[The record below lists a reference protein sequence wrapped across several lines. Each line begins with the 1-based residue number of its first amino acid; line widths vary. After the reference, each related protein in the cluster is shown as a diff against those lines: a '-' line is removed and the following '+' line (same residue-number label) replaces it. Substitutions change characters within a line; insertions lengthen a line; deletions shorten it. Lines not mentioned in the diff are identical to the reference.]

1 MIIPCPY
8 CGPRDLS
15 EFTYQGD
22 ATRTRPDPTSTDDKA
37 WHGWVYVRPNP
48 AGWHREYWQHSGGC
62 RAHVVVHRNTLTH
75 EIGEVHLARQ
85 AGSGTETRA
94 TARVEALPASSGEV
108 APAKPAKRTPIKPSA
123 SSAKPRA
130 ASAPRRKGAPK

>member
-22 ATRTRPDPTSTDDKA
+22 ATRTRPDPTSTDEAA
-37 WHGWVYVRPNP
+37 WHAWIYVRSNP

-62 RAHVVVHRNTLTH
+62 RAHLVLRRNTLTH
-75 EIGEVHLARQ
+75 EIGEVHLTRHAQ
-85 AGSGTETRA
+85 AG
-94 TARVEALPASSGEV
+94 VEAPAAAGVEAAP
-108 APAKPAKRTPIKPSA
+108 APAKPVKRTPKPAAPSA
-123 SSAKPRA
+123 RTRA
-130 ASAPRRKGAPK
+130 SGATRRKGAPK

>member
-22 ATRTRPDPTSTDDKA
+22 ARRTRPDPTSSDETA
-37 WHGWVYVRPNP
+37 WHAWVYVRSNP

-62 RAHVVVHRNTLTH
+62 RAHLVVHRNTLTH
-75 EIGEVHLARQ
+75 EIGEVHLAREVQ
-85 AGSGTETRA
+85 AGLA
-94 TARVEALPASSGEV
+94 
-108 APAKPAKRTPIKPSA
+108 APAESVAAQGEIAPARPKPGKRTPKPA
-123 SSAKPRA
+123 A
-130 ASAPRRKGAPK
+130 ASRKRRTTGTTRRKGAPE

>member
-22 ATRTRPDPTSTDDKA
+22 ATRTRPEPTSTDETA
-37 WHGWVYVRPNP
+37 WHAWVYQRTNP

-62 RAHVVVHRNTLTH
+62 RAHLVVHRNTLTH

-85 AGSGTETRA
+85 FHPGIEAPAAALTADAAGEESARARPKRTR
-94 TARVEALPASSGEV
+94 R
-108 APAKPAKRTPIKPSA
+108 PAKPAETSGKTRA
-123 SSAKPRA
+123 SGAT
-130 ASAPRRKGAPK
+130 RRKGAPK

>member
-22 ATRTRPDPTSTDDKA
+22 ATRTRPDPTSTDGKA
-37 WHGWVYVRPNP
+37 WHAWVYQRPNP

-62 RAHVVVHRNTLTH
+62 RAHLVVHRNTLTH
-75 EIGEVHLARQ
+75 EIGEVHLARRFHPGVEAPGTAARIDPAAEESAPARPKPARRPAKQ
-85 AGSGTETRA
+85 AKSPGKSRAAGASRRKETR
-94 TARVEALPASSGEV
+94 
-108 APAKPAKRTPIKPSA
+108 K
-123 SSAKPRA
+123 
-130 ASAPRRKGAPK
+130 